1 MRTERKSPVAGL
13 HIMNY
18 HRSVYICLA
27 LFFILFS
34 ASAFGQSKVGYA
46 AASFLNLAVG
56 PRAVAM
62 GGAFVATADDA
73 SALYW
78 NPAGVSRVRGNGVMF
93 SHTSWFADI
102 NYNWTGACID
112 LGSAGAIGVSINSLN
127 YGDIEVT
134 TNKSQEGTGEM
145 FSPSDMNVSITY
157 AYSITDRFSI
167 GGTVKYIRETIWNSS
182 ASAVAVDVGT
192 LFVSDLAGLRIGA
205 TITNFGTDMQM
216 SGKDLDVLH
225 DLNANTN
232 GNNDQI
238 LASMNTDQF
247 PLPLTFKVG
256 VAMDLLN
263 TGENRISVG
272 ADAVHPNNNAES
284 VNVGGEYVFQHMFS
298 LRAGYKSVFLER
310 TVEGLSLGAG
320 VKYDLSSG
328 LGLQLD
334 YAYQKLRNTALD
346 DTQHLSIG
354 IRF

>member
-1 MRTERKSPVAGL
+1 MRTERTSPVAGL
-13 HIMNY
+13 HTLKYHISVHALVAAFIIMLTTAAY
-18 HRSVYICLA
+18 S
-27 LFFILFS
+27 
-34 ASAFGQSKVGYA
+34 QSKVGYA

-78 NPAGVSRVRGNGVMF
+78 NPAGISRVQGSRVMF
-93 SHTSWFADI
+93 AHTSWFAGI
-102 NYNWTGACID
+102 MYNWTGASVD
-112 LGSAGAIGVSINSLN
+112 LGSAGAVGVSINYLN
-127 YGDIEVT
+127 YGEIEVT

-145 FSPSDMNVSITY
+145 FSPSDMNISLTY
-157 AYSITDRFSI
+157 AYNITDRFSI

-192 LFVSDLAGLRIGA
+192 LFISDLAGLRIGA

-225 DLNANTN
+225 DLNVNTN

-263 TGENRISVG
+263 TEMNRISIG

-284 VNVGGEYVFQHMFS
+284 VNFGGEYIFERTFA

-310 TVEGLSLGAG
+310 TVEGLTLGAG
-320 VKYDLSSG
+320 VKYELSSG
-328 LGLQLD
+328 LGLQID

-346 DTQHLSIG
+346 DTQHISIG

>member
-1 MRTERKSPVAGL
+1 MRTDIASHLEGL
-13 HIMNY
+13 KKKIY
-18 HRSVYICLA
+18 RGSLPSCLA
-27 LFFILFS
+27 VLFVVFS
-34 ASAFGQSKVGYA
+34 ASAYGQSKVGYA

-56 PRAVAM
+56 PRAAAM

-78 NPAGVSRVRGNGVMF
+78 NPAGVSRLQGSGVMF
-93 SHTSWFADI
+93 SHSEWFADI
-102 NYNWTGACID
+102 RYNWTGAYVN
-112 LGSAGAIGVSINSLN
+112 LGSAGAVGLSINYLN

-145 FSPSDMNVSITY
+145 FSPSDMNISLTY
-157 AYSITDRFSI
+157 AYNITDRFSI
-167 GGTVKYIRETIWNSS
+167 GGTVKYVRETIWNSS
-182 ASAVAVDVGT
+182 AGAVAVDVGT
-192 LFVSDLAGLRIGA
+192 LFTSDLAGLRIGA

-225 DLNANTN
+225 DLNVNAN

-256 VAMDLLN
+256 VAMDVLK
-263 TGENRISVG
+263 TEMNRISIG

-284 VNVGGEYVFQHMFS
+284 VNIGGEYVFEQAFA

-334 YAYQKLRNTALD
+334 YAYQKLRNTALN

>member
-1 MRTERKSPVAGL
+1 MRTERTPPVEGSHTL
-13 HIMNY
+13 NGHL
-18 HRSVYICLA
+18 SVHA
-27 LFFILFS
+27 LLGVFVILFS
-34 ASAFGQSKVGYA
+34 ASASGQSKVGYA

-78 NPAGVSRVRGNGVMF
+78 NPAGISGLKGNSVMF
-93 SHTSWFADI
+93 AHTSWFAGI
-102 NYNWTGACID
+102 NYNWTGACVD
-112 LGSAGAIGVSINSLN
+112 LGSAGAVGVSINYLN
-127 YGDIEVT
+127 YGEIEVT

-145 FSPSDMNVSITY
+145 FSPSDMNISLTY

-192 LFVSDLAGLRIGA
+192 LFLSDLAGLRIGA

-225 DLNANTN
+225 DLNVNTN

-238 LASMNTDQF
+238 LAALNTDQF

-263 TGENRISVG
+263 TGMNRLSIG

-284 VNVGGEYVFQHMFS
+284 VNIGGEYVFERTFS

-320 VKYDLSSG
+320 VKYELSSG
-328 LGLQLD
+328 LALQID